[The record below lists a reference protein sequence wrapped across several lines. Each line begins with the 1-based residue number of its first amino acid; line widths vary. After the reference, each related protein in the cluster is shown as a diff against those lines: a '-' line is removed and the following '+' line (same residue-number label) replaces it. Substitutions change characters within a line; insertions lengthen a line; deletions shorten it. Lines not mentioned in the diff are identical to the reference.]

1 MVAPSAAL
9 EDFLRNTRFDPH
21 DSASLGDVLRALVD
35 YGCDRAPFVTLPGHG
50 QTLARWRALAAVAAC
65 DLGLVKLFEGHTDA
79 LAILAE
85 VGGHTVTSGSRW
97 AVWAAEPP
105 DARVVATRVGNT
117 QRGEGQAGHA
127 GQVGQPGQAGQAG
140 QVGQADQ
147 VGLRSFTG
155 RIAQDTQVHLTG
167 TKAWCSG
174 AAVVS
179 HALVTAWLDDE
190 PVLVAVAMN
199 HPTITIDSS
208 KWQAIGMQATASAD
222 VRFAQTPATLI
233 GTAHAYVRR
242 PGFWQGGAGIA
253 ACWYGAAARIGQRV
267 REMSSPQADAHRL
280 AHLGAIEVALASAA
294 AVLRETAAWIDANPL
309 ADAQRVALRARLV
322 VEEAATQVMHHATRA
337 LGAGPLCRD
346 ARFARALADL
356 PVFLRQSHA
365 ERDLAALGAL
375 MTAAHSNTGIDAHAN
390 ANPNA
395 NSNANSNPRASVAPN
410 DPGTV
415 PWTL

>member
-1 MVAPSAAL
+1 MAHRARETTRAQPMAAPAAAL

-21 DSASLGDVLRALVD
+21 NSASLGDVLRTLVD
-35 YGCDRAPFVTLPGHG
+35 YGCDRAPFVPLPGHG
-50 QTLARWRALAAVAAC
+50 QTVARWRALAAVAAC

-85 VGGHTVTSGSRW
+85 LGGHGVAPGSRW

-105 DARVVATRVGNT
+105 EARVAAMRVDAVERIDGL
-117 QRGEGQAGHA
+117 
-127 GQVGQPGQAGQAG
+127 AGQAG
-140 QVGQADQ
+140 LAE
-147 VGLRSFTG
+147 
-155 RIAQDTQVHLTG
+155 RIAQDTPVYLTG

-190 PVLVAVAMN
+190 PVLVAVAMH
-199 HPTITIDSS
+199 HPTIAIDSS

-222 VRFAQTPATLI
+222 VHFARTPATLI
-233 GTAHAYVRR
+233 GAAHAYVRR

-253 ACWYGAAARIGQRV
+253 ACWYGAAAQIGQRL
-267 REMSSPQADAHRL
+267 RESSSPKADAHRL
-280 AHLGAIEVALASAA
+280 AHLGAIDVALASAA
-294 AVLRETAAWIDANPL
+294 AVLRETAAWIDANPR

-322 VEEAATQVMHHATRA
+322 VEAAATEVMHHATRA

-375 MTAAHSNTGIDAHAN
+375 MTAAQGNGGIDARVESGADAHVE
-390 ANPNA
+390 PQ
-395 NSNANSNPRASVAPN
+395 
-410 DPGTV
+410 DPGTA

>member
-1 MVAPSAAL
+1 M
-9 EDFLRNTRFDPH
+9 
-21 DSASLGDVLRALVD
+21 
-35 YGCDRAPFVTLPGHG
+35 
-50 QTLARWRALAAVAAC
+50 
-65 DLGLVKLFEGHTDA
+65 
-79 LAILAE
+79 
-85 VGGHTVTSGSRW
+85 
-97 AVWAAEPP
+97 
-105 DARVVATRVGNT
+105 
-117 QRGEGQAGHA
+117 
-127 GQVGQPGQAGQAG
+127 
-140 QVGQADQ
+140 
-147 VGLRSFTG
+147 
-155 RIAQDTQVHLTG
+155 
-167 TKAWCSG
+167 
-174 AAVVS
+174 
-179 HALVTAWLDDE
+179 TAWLDDE
-190 PVLVAVAMN
+190 PVLVAVAMDQ
-199 HPTITIDSS
+199 PTIAIDSS

-267 REMSSPQADAHRL
+267 RETSSPQADAHRL

-390 ANPNA
+390 ANPNT
-395 NSNANSNPRASVAPN
+395 NSNTNSNPPASVAPN
-410 DPGTV
+410 DPGTA